1 MALGVDEGCYCLSF
15 GTCFAL
21 MLDCLIALCML
32 KNLYGNFKLFMGV
45 FAEFFWIYFIALLIS
60 KKTIHFVKLFMWI
73 LKGFLDTNLVD

>member
-1 MALGVDEGCYCLSF
+1 MALGVGEGCYCLSF

-21 MLDCLIALCML
+21 MLDFFIALLML
-32 KNLYGNFKLFMGV
+32 KKAIRKFKLFRGV

-60 KKTIHFVKLFMWI
+60 KKNIHFVKLFMWI